1 MKKVLKK
8 KLSGTKKLV
17 RRVLSRSSI
26 TSHDSIPQHLED
38 KMTEEEEVL
47 RNELEALKD
56 QISNLKAAIR
66 ALQKETEHKDLSIVN
81 LAREKEKLH

>member
-1 MKKVLKK
+1 
-8 KLSGTKKLV
+8 
-17 RRVLSRSSI
+17 
-26 TSHDSIPQHLED
+26 
-38 KMTEEEEVL
+38 MTEEEEVL